1 MKKLKALTK
10 EEKKQCA
17 IRSLILAVIF
27 FLSRLVLLDIIA
39 PFGGM
44 LLCGLF
50 SKNKF
55 NRILFLIVMVG
66 TLTSPLGTFS
76 LKYAL
81 AWGIF
86 YFLRVRYDYLTEDK
100 EKVLPATMLAT
111 SIAVSSV
118 ITCSITGFSYYDS
131 LLLPFECLF
140 IFTGT
145 FFIYK
150 CRDYVLNAWY
160 DEKVVFAGIPHLTLG
175 RKKENFIDK
184 VSDSVCKK
192 CKKNTSC
199 WVENYNTTYDVI
211 AKTENIMQEFGASL
225 TDDFPIYFRQEC
237 ENFDGIKTAV
247 NQAIKKE
254 PEVRDIKIAGGIN
267 VDFMPEFE
275 KKVEKVLKKEG
286 VPFSEIIATKDEYDR
301 VSIDVN
307 LRRNL
312 DIPYIEKLF
321 TNIEAKNFMVIR
333 SKKINDM
340 RMFCR
345 LIEKENYDV
354 KIGAATAIINVDEPS
369 GDSYA
374 YTRTKSGH
382 VIISLSDGQGMG
394 KRASRYSLT
403 ATHLMNK
410 FLTGGIT
417 KEMSVYLTN
426 KVLKI
431 DDGDMFATIDVGILD
446 LFSGYLELVKLGAN
460 TTYIY
465 KKKEKTIEKYESHSL
480 PVGVL
485 EKVDIQVDRV
495 RIEKGDIIVM
505 SSDGVEGVQK
515 LWIEEYLTIN
525 TQNFKDIQDA
535 SEEMLRHRIAHIG
548 GEPLDDMLLVMMEVA

>member
-10 EEKKQCA
+10 EEKKLA
-17 IRSLILAVIF
+17 IIRSIIIVSIF
-27 FLSRLVLLDIIA
+27 FLSRLVLLDLIA

-55 NRILFLIVMVG
+55 NRILFLIVMLG

-81 AWGIF
+81 AWLIF
-86 YFLRVRYDYLTEDK
+86 YFLRVRYDYLTEEH
-100 EKVLPATMLAT
+100 EKILPATMLAT
-111 SIAVSSV
+111 SIAVASV
-118 ITCSITGFSYYDS
+118 ITCSFTGFSYYDS

-145 FFIYK
+145 FFIYRF
-150 CRDYVLNAWY
+150 RDKILNIWY
-160 DEKVVFAGIPHLTLG
+160 DERVVFAELPHITLG
-175 RKKENFIDK
+175 RKKENFIDQI
-184 VSDSVCKK
+184 SDKVCKK
-192 CKKNTSC
+192 CKRNTEC
-199 WVENYNTTYDVI
+199 WVDNYDRTYDVI
-211 AKTENIMQEFGASL
+211 AKTENVMQEFGASL
-225 TDDFPIYFRQEC
+225 TDDFPVYFRQEC
-237 ENFDGIKTAV
+237 ANFEGIKSIANNT
-247 NQAIKKE
+247 IKKE

-275 KKVEKVLKKEG
+275 EKVGEILKREG
-286 VPFSEIIATKDEYDR
+286 VPYSEIIATKDEYGR

-321 TNIEAKNFMVIR
+321 TNVEAKNFMIIR
-333 SKKINDM
+333 SKKINDN

-345 LIEKENYDV
+345 LMEKENYDV
-354 KIGAATAIINVDEPS
+354 KIGASTAIINADEPS

-394 KRASRYSLT
+394 KKASKYSLT
-403 ATHLMNK
+403 AIDLMNK
-410 FLTGGIT
+410 FLSGGIS

-431 DDGDMFATIDVGILD
+431 DDGDMFATIDVCILD
-446 LFSGYLELVKLGAN
+446 LFSGSLELIKLGAN

-465 KKKEKTIEKYESHSL
+465 RSKTKEIENYESHSL
-480 PVGVL
+480 PVGIL
-485 EKVDIQVDRV
+485 EKVDIQVDKLK
-495 RIEKGDIIVM
+495 IEKGDIIVM
-505 SSDGVEGVQK
+505 SSDGVEGPQK
-515 LWIEEYLTIN
+515 LWIEEYLMRN
-525 TQNFKDIQDA
+525 VKNFKDIQDA
-535 SEEMLRHRIAHIG
+535 SEEMLRHKVAHIG
-548 GEPLDDMLLVMMEVA
+548 GDPLDDMLMVMAEIV